1 MTYYEL
7 MNTLESIRISPRNS
21 EYINKLNSTTLLVY
35 NDIEP
40 NIKGFI
46 EKIMIYRLSNEL
58 NNLLN
63 RIYSIDYDNLSL
75 DLVEFQREVV
85 YLEELS
91 KIKII
96 KDNTKKELINSLFK
110 LSSQFCDELYKN
122 VSYIDTDG
130 RYKELVDSYRF
141 TIKEGKNELY

>member
-75 DLVEFQREVV
+75 ELVEFQREVI

-110 LSSQFCDELYKN
+110 LSNQFCDELYKN
-122 VSYIDTDG
+122 VSHIDTDG

-141 TIKEGKNELY
+141 TIKEG

>member
-7 MNTLESIRISPRNS
+7 MDILETIRISPRNS

-110 LSSQFCDELYKN
+110 LSNQFCDELYKN

-141 TIKEGKNELY
+141 TIKEG

>member
-7 MNTLESIRISPRNS
+7 MDILETIRISPRNS
-21 EYINKLNSTTLLVY
+21 EYINKLNNTTLLVY

-58 NNLLN
+58 NKLLN

-75 DLVEFQREVV
+75 DLVEFQREVN
-85 YLEELS
+85 YLEGLS

-96 KDNTKKELINSLFK
+96 KDNTKKELINNSLFK
-110 LSSQFCDELYKN
+110 LSSQFYDELYKN

-141 TIKEGKNELY
+141 TIKEG

>member
-21 EYINKLNSTTLLVY
+21 EYINKLNNTTLLVY

-75 DLVEFQREVV
+75 DLVEFQREVI

-141 TIKEGKNELY
+141 TIKEG

>member
-21 EYINKLNSTTLLVY
+21 EYINKLNNTTLLVY

-75 DLVEFQREVV
+75 ELVEFQREVV

-141 TIKEGKNELY
+141 TIKEG

>member
-7 MNTLESIRISPRNS
+7 MDILETIRISPRNS
-21 EYINKLNSTTLLVY
+21 EYINKLNNTTLLVY

-40 NIKGFI
+40 NIKEFI

-75 DLVEFQREVV
+75 ELVEFQREVI

-110 LSSQFCDELYKN
+110 LSNQFCDELYKN

-141 TIKEGKNELY
+141 TIKEG

>member
-1 MTYYEL
+1 MDI
-7 MNTLESIRISPRNS
+7 LETIRISPRNS
-21 EYINKLNSTTLLVY
+21 EYINKLNNTTLLVY

-75 DLVEFQREVV
+75 DLVEFQREVI

-141 TIKEGKNELY
+141 TIKEG

>member
-75 DLVEFQREVV
+75 DLVEFQREVI

-96 KDNTKKELINSLFK
+96 KDNTKKKLINSLFK
-110 LSSQFCDELYKN
+110 LSNQFCDELYKN

-141 TIKEGKNELY
+141 TIKEG

>member
-7 MNTLESIRISPRNS
+7 MDILETIRISPRNS

-75 DLVEFQREVV
+75 ELVEFQREVI

-96 KDNTKKELINSLFK
+96 KDNTKKKLINSLFK

-141 TIKEGKNELY
+141 TIKEG

>member
-1 MTYYEL
+1 MDI
-7 MNTLESIRISPRNS
+7 LETIRISPRNS
-21 EYINKLNSTTLLVY
+21 EYINKLNNTTLLVY

-85 YLEELS
+85 YLEGLS

-96 KDNTKKELINSLFK
+96 KDNTKKELIIILYH
-110 LSSQFCDELYKN
+110 LSASIN
-122 VSYIDTDG
+122 
-130 RYKELVDSYRF
+130 
-141 TIKEGKNELY
+141 

>member
-7 MNTLESIRISPRNS
+7 MDILETIRISPRNS
-21 EYINKLNSTTLLVY
+21 EYINKLNNTTLLVY
-35 NDIEP
+35 NDVEP

-75 DLVEFQREVV
+75 DLVEFQREVI

-141 TIKEGKNELY
+141 TIKEG

>member
-75 DLVEFQREVV
+75 ELVEFQREVI

-110 LSSQFCDELYKN
+110 LSNQFCNELYKN

-141 TIKEGKNELY
+141 TIKEG

>member
-75 DLVEFQREVV
+75 ELVEFQREVI

-110 LSSQFCDELYKN
+110 LSNQFCDELYKN

-130 RYKELVDSYRF
+130 KYKELIDGYRF
-141 TIKEGKNELY
+141 IIKEG

>member
-63 RIYSIDYDNLSL
+63 RIYSVDYDNLSL
-75 DLVEFQREVV
+75 ELVEFQREVI

-96 KDNTKKELINSLFK
+96 KDNTKKKLINSLFK
-110 LSSQFCDELYKN
+110 LSNQFCDELYKN

-141 TIKEGKNELY
+141 TIKEG

>member
-7 MNTLESIRISPRNS
+7 MNTLESIRIYPRNS

-75 DLVEFQREVV
+75 ELVEFQREVI

-110 LSSQFCDELYKN
+110 LSNQFCDELYKN

-141 TIKEGKNELY
+141 TIKEG

>member
-7 MNTLESIRISPRNS
+7 MDILETIRISPRNS
-21 EYINKLNSTTLLVY
+21 EYINKLNNTTLLVY

-63 RIYSIDYDNLSL
+63 RIYSIDYDNLNL
-75 DLVEFQREVV
+75 ELVEFQREVI

-110 LSSQFCDELYKN
+110 LSNQFCDELYKN

-141 TIKEGKNELY
+141 TIKEG

>member
-7 MNTLESIRISPRNS
+7 MDILETIRISPRNS

-85 YLEELS
+85 YLEGLS

-110 LSSQFCDELYKN
+110 LSSLFCDELYKN

-141 TIKEGKNELY
+141 TIKEG

>member
-63 RIYSIDYDNLSL
+63 RIYSVDYDNLSL
-75 DLVEFQREVV
+75 ELVEFQREVI

-110 LSSQFCDELYKN
+110 LSNQFCDELYKN

-141 TIKEGKNELY
+141 TIKEG

>member
-21 EYINKLNSTTLLVY
+21 EYINKLNNTTLLVY

-141 TIKEGKNELY
+141 TIKEG

>member
-7 MNTLESIRISPRNS
+7 MDILETIRISPRNS
-21 EYINKLNSTTLLVY
+21 EYINKLNNTTLLVY

-75 DLVEFQREVV
+75 ELVEFQREVI

-96 KDNTKKELINSLFK
+96 KDNTKKKLINSLFK
-110 LSSQFCDELYKN
+110 LSNQFCDELYKN

-141 TIKEGKNELY
+141 TIKEG

>member
-35 NDIEP
+35 NDIEQ

-75 DLVEFQREVV
+75 ELVEFQREVI

-110 LSSQFCDELYKN
+110 LSNQFCDELYKN

-141 TIKEGKNELY
+141 TIKEG

>member
-85 YLEELS
+85 YLEGLS

-110 LSSQFCDELYKN
+110 LSNQFCDELYKN

-141 TIKEGKNELY
+141 TIKEG

>member
-7 MNTLESIRISPRNS
+7 MDILEIIRISPRNS
-21 EYINKLNSTTLLVY
+21 EYINKLNNTTLLVY

-58 NNLLN
+58 NKLLN

-75 DLVEFQREVV
+75 DLVEFQREVN
-85 YLEELS
+85 YLEGLS

-96 KDNTKKELINSLFK
+96 KDNTKKELINNSLFK

-130 RYKELVDSYRF
+130 RYKELVDNYRF
-141 TIKEGKNELY
+141 TIKEG

>member
-75 DLVEFQREVV
+75 DLVEFQREVN
-85 YLEELS
+85 YLEGLS

-110 LSSQFCDELYKN
+110 LSSQFCDELDKN
-122 VSYIDTDG
+122 VSYSDTDG

-141 TIKEGKNELY
+141 TIKEG

>member
-1 MTYYEL
+1 MDI
-7 MNTLESIRISPRNS
+7 LETIRISPRNS
-21 EYINKLNSTTLLVY
+21 EYINKLNNTTLLVY

-75 DLVEFQREVV
+75 ELVEFQREVI

-110 LSSQFCDELYKN
+110 LSNQFCDELYKN

-141 TIKEGKNELY
+141 TIKEG

>member
-7 MNTLESIRISPRNS
+7 MDILETIRISPRNS
-21 EYINKLNSTTLLVY
+21 EYINKLNNTTLLVY

-40 NIKGFI
+40 NIKEFI

-141 TIKEGKNELY
+141 TIKEG

>member
-7 MNTLESIRISPRNS
+7 MNSLESIRISPRNS

-75 DLVEFQREVV
+75 ELVEFQREVI

-110 LSSQFCDELYKN
+110 LSNQFCDELYKN

-141 TIKEGKNELY
+141 TIKEG

>member
-7 MNTLESIRISPRNS
+7 MDILETIRISPRNS
-21 EYINKLNSTTLLVY
+21 EYINKLNNTTLLVY

-75 DLVEFQREVV
+75 ELVEFQREVI

-141 TIKEGKNELY
+141 TIKEG

>member
-40 NIKGFI
+40 NIKEFI

-75 DLVEFQREVV
+75 DLVEFQREVN
-85 YLEELS
+85 YLEGLS

-141 TIKEGKNELY
+141 TIKEG

>member
-7 MNTLESIRISPRNS
+7 MDILETIRISPRNS
-21 EYINKLNSTTLLVY
+21 KYINKLNNTTLLVY

-58 NNLLN
+58 NKLLN

-75 DLVEFQREVV
+75 DLVEFQREVN
-85 YLEELS
+85 YLEGLS

-96 KDNTKKELINSLFK
+96 KDNTKKELINNSLFK

-141 TIKEGKNELY
+141 TIKEG

>member
-21 EYINKLNSTTLLVY
+21 EYINKLNNTTLLVY

-75 DLVEFQREVV
+75 ELVEFQREVV

-110 LSSQFCDELYKN
+110 LSNQFCDELYKN

-141 TIKEGKNELY
+141 TIKEG

>member
-7 MNTLESIRISPRNS
+7 MDILETIRISPRNS

-141 TIKEGKNELY
+141 TIKEG

>member
-96 KDNTKKELINSLFK
+96 KDNTKKELKNSLFK
-110 LSSQFCDELYKN
+110 LSNQFCDELYKN

-141 TIKEGKNELY
+141 TIKEG

>member
-40 NIKGFI
+40 NIKVFI

-75 DLVEFQREVV
+75 ELVEFQREVI

-110 LSSQFCDELYKN
+110 LSNQFCDELYKN

-141 TIKEGKNELY
+141 TIKEG

>member
-7 MNTLESIRISPRNS
+7 MDILETIRISPRNS

-75 DLVEFQREVV
+75 DLVEFQREVI

-110 LSSQFCDELYKN
+110 LSNQFCDELYKN

-141 TIKEGKNELY
+141 TIKEG

>member
-75 DLVEFQREVV
+75 ELVEFQREVI

-130 RYKELVDSYRF
+130 RYKELENSYRF
-141 TIKEGKNELY
+141 TIKEG

>member
-7 MNTLESIRISPRNS
+7 MDILETIRISPRNS

-58 NNLLN
+58 NKLLN

-75 DLVEFQREVV
+75 DLVEFQREVN
-85 YLEELS
+85 YLEGLS

-96 KDNTKKELINSLFK
+96 KDNTKKELINNSLFK

-141 TIKEGKNELY
+141 TIKEG

>member
-7 MNTLESIRISPRNS
+7 MDILETIRISPRNS
-21 EYINKLNSTTLLVY
+21 EYINKLNNTTLLVY

-40 NIKGFI
+40 NIKEFI

-110 LSSQFCDELYKN
+110 LSNQFCDELYKN

-141 TIKEGKNELY
+141 TIKEG

>member
-63 RIYSIDYDNLSL
+63 RIYSIDYDNLNL
-75 DLVEFQREVV
+75 ELVEFQREVI

-110 LSSQFCDELYKN
+110 LSNQFCDELYKN

-141 TIKEGKNELY
+141 TIKEG